1 MKERLHVRRLGA
13 GPRVVA
19 LHGGPGLD
27 HRILLPLAERLASR
41 HEVVLPDLP
50 GHGESP
56 PSDGARPGLRETL
69 ALLEAWLLSLSGT
82 THALLGHS
90 MGAWLA
96 AEIVRRRRVRP
107 GALVLVNPV
116 AEPPATWRLATPSSR
131 PRGGNA
137 HDAALAALLAHVEW
151 ETGEEPSRELAA
163 LLGGGCLRPA
173 SAHAELLRVLH
184 RTLAE
189 PAEPF
194 DPGCPVLVL
203 GGERDRTTP
212 PSHARKTAQRIR
224 GAACAILPDEG
235 HYPFL
240 VAGSGCVPEIERF
253 LETK

>member
-27 HRILLPLAERLASR
+27 HRVLVPLAEKLASR
-41 HEVVLPDLP
+41 YEVVLPDLP
-50 GHGESP
+50 GHGASP
-56 PSDGARPGLRETL
+56 PFDGARPGLKETL
-69 ALLEAWLLSLSGT
+69 TSLEEWLLSLPGT
-82 THALLGHS
+82 TRALLGHS

-96 AEIVRRRRVRP
+96 VEIVRRGRIRP
-107 GALVLVNPV
+107 GALVLLNPV

-163 LLGGGCLRPA
+163 LLGGGRLRPA

-184 RTLAE
+184 RALAE
-189 PAEPF
+189 PAEAF

-212 PSHARKTAQRIR
+212 PSHARGTARRIR
-224 GAACAILPDEG
+224 GASCVVLAEEG

-240 VAGSGCVPEIERF
+240 ASGSGCVSEIERF